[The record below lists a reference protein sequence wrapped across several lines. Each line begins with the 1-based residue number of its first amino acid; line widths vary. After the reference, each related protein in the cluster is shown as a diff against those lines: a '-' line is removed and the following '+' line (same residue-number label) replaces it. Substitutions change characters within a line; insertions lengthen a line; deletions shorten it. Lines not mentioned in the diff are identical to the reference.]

1 MGTKKS
7 AVFISLLFFHSFCG
21 NVNGQEA
28 VSQAQS
34 NASQVH
40 NEAHNQ
46 LMQVH
51 TQHTQAHN
59 QSLQSHTQSLQ
70 AHDQA
75 HNQAL
80 ENHLRAMDM
89 TGETHNRSHRQSI
102 ELMQKRR
109 FLAQAQVQKAGSGNP
124 LNYKK
129 EYPGNHSNIR
139 YTGRVVKNEDGSA
152 SFDWSGSYM
161 EIKFTGSFLAIK
173 VSDTR
178 KNYYNLFLN
187 GVEQGVITTFGKD
200 SVIVL
205 ASGLKGKSNVIRLQ
219 KRSEGEQGKS
229 TIHTF
234 YLSKNGKILQYNP
247 GRTRHIEFIGNSLTV
262 GFGTEGKSKDE
273 KFLASTENCNLAY
286 GAIISRYFNADY
298 TLIAHSG
305 WGAARNY
312 GDTLRV
318 SRISMK
324 DKMMQTFDMEPGH
337 IWNFT
342 SYKPDIVVINLG
354 SNDFSTKPHP
364 LKEEFLGAYAIIIDR
379 LRDKYGDIPIL
390 CVAPNRG
397 PAFEY
402 LQEFVRARADKK
414 LFFTAYLQGVYN
426 SDSDLGSV
434 GHPNYSGQQKLAM
447 TLIPYISTATGWEL
461 SGKPIK

>member
-7 AVFISLLFFHSFCG
+7 AVFISLLFFLSFSVS
-21 NVNGQEA
+21 VNGQEIVINA
-28 VSQAQS
+28 ETNANIEAQRQLTQAHTQ
-34 NASQVH
+34 AH

-46 LMQVH
+46 AM
-51 TQHTQAHN
+51 
-59 QSLQSHTQSLQ
+59 
-70 AHDQA
+70 D
-75 HNQAL
+75 
-80 ENHLRAMDM
+80 NHFRAMDAANEAHYRAQM
-89 TGETHNRSHRQSI
+89 HFNEQ
-102 ELMQKRR
+102 MQKRR
-109 FLAQAQVQKAGSGNP
+109 FRAQAQVQKAGSGNP

-229 TIHTF
+229 TIQSL
-234 YLSKNGKILQYNP
+234 YLSRFGKILQYNP

-273 KFLASTENCNLAY
+273 KFLASTENCNLAF

-324 DKMMQTFDMEPGH
+324 DKMMQTFDMEPGQM
-337 IWNFT
+337 WTFT

-379 LRDKYGDIPIL
+379 LRDKYGEVPIL

-414 LFFTAYLQGVYN
+414 LFFTAYHQGVYN

-447 TLIPYISTATGWEL
+447 TLIPYISTATGWSL
-461 SGKPIK
+461 TGKPVR

>member
-7 AVFISLLFFHSFCG
+7 AGLISLLFFLSFYV
-21 NVNGQEA
+21 NVSGQEITTIA
-28 VSQAQS
+28 ETNANIEAQKQIMQA
-34 NASQVH
+34 
-40 NEAHNQ
+40 
-46 LMQVH
+46 
-51 TQHTQAHN
+51 HTQAHN
-59 QSLQSHTQSLQ
+59 
-70 AHDQA
+70 DA
-75 HNQAL
+75 HNQAMDS
-80 ENHLRAMDM
+80 HFRAMDSANEAHYRALM
-89 TGETHNRSHRQSI
+89 HFN
-102 ELMQKRR
+102 ELMQKKR
-109 FLAQAQVQKAGSGNP
+109 FRAQARVQKAGSESL
-124 LNYKK
+124 LNFKK
-129 EYPGNHSNIR
+129 EYPGNHPNIR

-161 EIKFTGSFLAIK
+161 EIKLTGSFLAVK

-178 KNYYNLFLN
+178 KNYYNLFIN
-187 GVEQGVITTFGKD
+187 GVEQGVVETFGKD

-205 ASGLKGKSNVIRLQ
+205 ASGLKGKFNVIRLQ

-229 TIHTF
+229 TIHSL
-234 YLSKNGKILQYNP
+234 YLSRFGKILQYDP

-273 KFLASTENCNLAY
+273 KFLASTENCNLAF

-312 GDTLRV
+312 GDTARV

-324 DKMMQTFDMEPGH
+324 DKMLQTFDMDPGQM
-337 IWNFT
+337 WNFS

-364 LKEEFLGAYAIIIDR
+364 LKEEFLGCYSIIIDR
-379 LRDKYGDIPIL
+379 LRDKYGDVPIL

-447 TLIPYISTATGWEL
+447 TLIPYISTATGWPL
-461 SGKPIK
+461 TGKPVR